1 MAKFYFKCPQC
12 GMPIAA
18 DDSVQGQVAECPSCK
33 KGIVVPFRPP
43 SDSVKTQRIQAVPT
57 RPTDSQGP
65 DLAEKQVIQSTV
77 VATPVRQRNNSPECW
92 SLALS
97 LAALAIGIVTLF
109 FSIPVTF
116 GLQAGLG
123 FAFVAMSFA
132 RLQVEQDQ
140 YPAMCNI
147 SVFIVVMDLV
157 VLLVACI
164 AAYKHFSKVL

>member
-1 MAKFYFKCPQC
+1 MAKFYFRCPQC
-12 GMPIAA
+12 GMRIAA

-43 SDSVKTQRIQAVPT
+43 PDSVKTQRIQAVPT

-97 LAALAIGIVTLF
+97 LAALAIGIVSLF

-116 GLQAGLG
+116 GLQVGLG
-123 FAFVAMSFA
+123 FALVAMSFA
-132 RLQVEQDQ
+132 RLLVEQDQ
-140 YPAMCNI
+140 YPVMCNI
-147 SVFIVVMDLV
+147 SAFIWLIDLL
-157 VLLVACI
+157 VLLVACN
-164 AAYKHFSKVL
+164 AVYNRFH